1 LYIPSGGCL
10 TDTNNGDNFVFGGYQ
25 YNWIVMY
32 EPGAAFP
39 PANICPPG
47 NLLDAASN
55 SAYVGLM
62 YTPAADVNIP
72 TRAAFRTEAT
82 GGIIADQITFS
93 GQLPLIVSSPAYSPV
108 PPAARLAG

>member
-1 LYIPSGGCL
+1 
-10 TDTNNGDNFVFGGYQ
+10 
-25 YNWIVMY
+25 
-32 EPGAAFP
+32 
-39 PANICPPG
+39 
-47 NLLDAASN
+47 
-55 SAYVGLM
+55 M

-108 PPAARLAG
+108 PPAARLSG